1 MKMIDQEEKQAI
13 INEAVEQALLR
24 LPEVVGNL
32 ITSHISSIKIN
43 KQFYDKFPE
52 FKDSKD
58 LVAKVIE
65 KLENDNP
72 GIDYVKLL
80 DLAAPLIKEQ
90 IKTIGPLSMKTVLK
104 PNRDMSKVFSSNNGE
119 L

>member
-1 MKMIDQEEKQAI
+1 MIDPEERQAI
-13 INEAVEQALLR
+13 INEAVEKALLR

-72 GIDYVKLL
+72 GVDYTKLL

-90 IKTIGPLSMKTVLK
+90 IKTVGSIDLKNVLK
-104 PNRDMSKVFSSNNGE
+104 PNRDMSKIFSSNNGE